1 MEMIQWKHLNRL
13 SEVNSNQGIKFLH
26 RAAAPGSHCPMHT
39 ALAALLRIEGV
50 SSLVVGMAECGYYS
64 RYVMNTPYGKQ
75 GELHYVY
82 ELDSNEVVFGC
93 REGVKKA
100 IKLMDKEGAKIIMM
114 IITCIPALIGEDAKA
129 IITEL
134 EEEITAKVLYV
145 DAAHFKRNG
154 YMSGYY
160 QTLVQLADVLNDN
173 SEKPEKTIN
182 LLGPSDSEELI
193 MLKDI
198 ISKNHIAINEIDGN
212 LSIEKL
218 NKVTGGTINIV
229 LTNKMLKYAKR
240 IKEKFGIPFI
250 CLHDIY
256 DVDEI
261 SAAYEKIFKALE
273 IPSEIRYNKEFN
285 AYKNEVISLIEQY
298 KPAFE
303 NISYICASA
312 ELDVLPM
319 SVYLSTLGIK
329 PILLHIEEF
338 DEDSIPWRD
347 KLTARGM
354 DPYVTYITDKSRNV
368 DFDMEASM
376 ADKDILSFGYY
387 KGLKSVSIISDKDI
401 NAMISLNGYQRT
413 MLLLKL
419 IIQCINQKQY

>member
-1 MEMIQWKHLNRL
+1 M
-13 SEVNSNQGIKFLH
+13 NS
-26 RAAAPGSHCPMHT
+26 
-39 ALAALLRIEGV
+39 
-50 SSLVVGMAECGYYS
+50 
-64 RYVMNTPYGKQ
+64 PYGKQ

-100 IKLMDKEGAKIIMM
+100 IKQMDKEGAKIIMM

-129 IITEL
+129 VITEL
-134 EEEITAKVLYV
+134 KEEITAKVLYV

-160 QTLVQLADVLNDN
+160 QTLEQLADVLHDN
-173 SEKPEKTIN
+173 SGKLEKIIN
-182 LLGPSDSEELI
+182 FLGLSDSEELI
-193 MLKDI
+193 MLKDM

-229 LTNKMLKYAKR
+229 LTNKMLKFAKR

-261 SAAYEKIFKALE
+261 SAVYEEIFKALE
-273 IPSEIRYNKEFN
+273 IPYNKEFN
-285 AYKNEVISLIEQY
+285 AYRNEVIDLIEQY
-298 KPAFE
+298 KSSFG
-303 NISYICASA
+303 NISYISTSA

-319 SVYLSTLGIK
+319 SAYLSTLGIK

-338 DEDSIPWRD
+338 NEDSIPWRD
-347 KLTARGM
+347 KLNSRGM
-354 DPYVTYITDKSRNV
+354 DPYITYITDKSRNV
-368 DFDMEASM
+368 DIDMEAST
-376 ADKDILSFGYY
+376 ADKDILSFGNY

-419 IIQCINQKQY
+419 IIQCIN